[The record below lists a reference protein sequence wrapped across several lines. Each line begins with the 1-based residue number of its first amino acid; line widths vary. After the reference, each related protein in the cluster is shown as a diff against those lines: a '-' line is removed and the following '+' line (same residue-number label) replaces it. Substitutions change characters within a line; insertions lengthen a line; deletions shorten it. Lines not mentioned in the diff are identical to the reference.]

1 MSSRV
6 GGIQG
11 GGRGGGGHGRKVFLS
26 AHRCP
31 EVELLPYH
39 DSETLIPPQC
49 SVVPE
54 FTCSGQSEAN
64 YLDVSSSRPSE
75 GGHGGQG
82 RPAEEGEGSVS
93 NWSEEDLFLHFSP
106 SVILPSEDESD
117 TESGFICV
125 EVAMEAKVSFIFI
138 LI

>member
-6 GGIQG
+6 DQGIQG
-11 GGRGGGGHGRKVFLS
+11 GGRGGGHGRKVFLS

-39 DSETLIPPQC
+39 DSETLIPPPC

-75 GGHGGQG
+75 WEDGGQG
-82 RPAEEGEGSVS
+82 RPAEEGEDSVS

-117 TESGFICV
+117 TESGFNCV
-125 EVAMEAKVSFIFI
+125 EVVMEAKVSFIFI